1 MNSAP
6 FERALAAI
14 DAANAADPT
23 IVTVRGVTGPKELAH
38 AELVTEWIERLTP
51 NPSEAL
57 LLAARA
63 HHLRRW
69 VSPRSTYPDGRAGY
83 LRWRRDLSVREADD
97 VGRLLAD
104 AGYDE
109 TTTKRV
115 QAIVRKQNLGSDLE
129 VQALEDA
136 ICLTFLE
143 TQFDD
148 LAARLAA
155 DRMIE
160 VLRKTMGKMSE
171 AGLALVGELRL
182 SATALDLLAQASD
195 TGATA

>member
-1 MNSAP
+1 MDSAP
-6 FERALAAI
+6 FVSALAAI
-14 DAANAADPT
+14 DAANAEDPT

-38 AELVTEWIERLTP
+38 AELVTEWIGRLTP

-83 LRWRRDLSVREADD
+83 LRWRRDLAVREADD
-97 VGRLLAD
+97 VGRLLAES
-104 AGYDE
+104 GYDE
-109 TTTKRV
+109 TTIKRV
-115 QAIVRKQNLGSDLE
+115 QAIVRKQNLASDPE
-129 VQALEDA
+129 VQVLEDA

-148 LAARLAA
+148 LAARLTP

-160 VLRKTMGKMSE
+160 ILRKTMGKMSE
-171 AGLALVGELRL
+171 AGLALVGELSL
-182 SATALDLLAQASD
+182 SATARGLLAQASG